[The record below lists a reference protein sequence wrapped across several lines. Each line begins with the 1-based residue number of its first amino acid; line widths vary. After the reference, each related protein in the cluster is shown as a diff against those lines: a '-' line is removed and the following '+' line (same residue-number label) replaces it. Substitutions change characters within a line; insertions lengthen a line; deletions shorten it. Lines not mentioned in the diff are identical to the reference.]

1 MRVKTKQ
8 FTDTSSK
15 DIQKFV
21 LDFQKASELT
31 DFSDYNL
38 HMSMVDF
45 KMDSLQIVNNHKIF
59 QIGKFHYK

>member
-45 KMDSLQIVNNHKIF
+45 KMDSL
-59 QIGKFHYK
+59 